1 MDDILYSTTEKERIE
16 LAHSKKEQLI
26 KQIQLKQEELTKVGL
41 SKGVSH
47 EDTILISTELD
58 MYIYELQK
66 MELADK

>member
-1 MDDILYSTTEKERIE
+1 M
-16 LAHSKKEQLI
+16 AHSKKEQLI
-26 KQIQLKQEELTKVGL
+26 NQIQLKQEELTKVGL